1 MAGAI
6 YHLQHNTIGRK
17 THAAGSVRAH
27 ANYILRKSALT
38 AFVAIG
44 FSSHGHAFKREIS
57 AYEESVTRKNA
68 RLSDNIHFA
77 LPRCMTPEQH
87 RAVALAF
94 GWRLTDGGRARAGI
108 AIHHGGG
115 NNPHVHVLFIDKDRE
130 TGETVSKLSISPR
143 DRRKLGLEPNATKW
157 LRELWEDTCNRR
169 LEEWGYEQRISC
181 KPRERLLEE
190 ELSSDVAGHD
200 EGSPEVHTEGLPEE
214 EEAAFDR
221 QQLQELSQYPGNPG
235 QLDTPPHAPTETL
248 EEHAPEEQAEA
259 LVEPEPD
266 MAELPRVSGNNGET
280 YFRDERLREWRN
292 VKDPHEIYRFDDVES
307 IFVFGDPEQ
316 LNALD
321 HTARELKER
330 VSPDEQPPRIVA
342 GKKPESVAGKVKG
355 SIELAKRSRELRG
368 AKSRLQTALDWHDK
382 AVAAQ
387 GVATVAHRQLENDI
401 TEFNEQH
408 RGPMGR
414 GLAGFNVF
422 GWKILG
428 RKEAETAQARVV
440 NGQTTYKALYDS
452 WAEKKRQAER
462 LEASTQ
468 ADHRQIEGYARM
480 SPEERRQAL
489 QGMEQASDI
498 IDRTHAETLES
509 VSAVQVYEAFKRGEL
524 TADEAMETC
533 AYLGDRVFAAR
544 IAQEAE
550 LEEEQD
556 LGM

>member
-115 NNPHVHVLFIDKDRE
+115 NNPHVHVMFIDKDRE

-200 EGSPEVHTEGLPEE
+200 EGSPEVHTEGLPEGDDVKKSE
-214 EEAAFDR
+214 ESLHPRDEIEA
-221 QQLQELSQYPGNPG
+221 EYTS
-235 QLDTPPHAPTETL
+235 PPDAPTETL
-248 EEHAPEEQAEA
+248 EEPAPEEQADHI
-259 LVEPEPD
+259 VEPNEKVSDRLPEPD
-266 MAELPRVSGNNGET
+266 MTRESLRCRRPPSCGSQGPASARPHPRSA
-280 YFRDERLREWRN
+280 
-292 VKDPHEIYRFDDVES
+292 YRRTM
-307 IFVFGDPEQ
+307 PPK
-316 LNALD
+316 
-321 HTARELKER
+321 RR
-330 VSPDEQPPRIVA
+330 PPRRPRCE
-342 GKKPESVAGKVKG
+342 GTSERPEGWIA
-355 SIELAKRSRELRG
+355 R
-368 AKSRLQTALDWHDK
+368 
-382 AVAAQ
+382 AV
-387 GVATVAHRQLENDI
+387 
-401 TEFNEQH
+401 
-408 RGPMGR
+408 
-414 GLAGFNVF
+414 
-422 GWKILG
+422 
-428 RKEAETAQARVV
+428 
-440 NGQTTYKALYDS
+440 
-452 WAEKKRQAER
+452 
-462 LEASTQ
+462 
-468 ADHRQIEGYARM
+468 
-480 SPEERRQAL
+480 RRP
-489 QGMEQASDI
+489 
-498 IDRTHAETLES
+498 
-509 VSAVQVYEAFKRGEL
+509 
-524 TADEAMETC
+524 
-533 AYLGDRVFAAR
+533 
-544 IAQEAE
+544 
-550 LEEEQD
+550 
-556 LGM
+556 